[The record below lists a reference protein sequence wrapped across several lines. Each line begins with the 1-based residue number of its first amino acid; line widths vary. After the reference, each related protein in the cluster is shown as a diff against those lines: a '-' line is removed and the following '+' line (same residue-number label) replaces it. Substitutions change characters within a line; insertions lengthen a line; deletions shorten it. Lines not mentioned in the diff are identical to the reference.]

1 MYNCIRTYYVLTKNL
16 GIELSGVS
24 FPHPHPPRDNQLVSQ
39 SIDDQ
44 LSIVY
49 MMTIALMMIMVVNS
63 DGKFGSIDDLA
74 LHLLL
79 VMMVV
84 IKSDFPDRNGDHR
97 SCNQY
102 FF

>member
-1 MYNCIRTYYVLTKNL
+1 
-16 GIELSGVS
+16 
-24 FPHPHPPRDNQLVSQ
+24 
-39 SIDDQ
+39 
-44 LSIVY
+44 

-63 DGKFGSIDDLA
+63 DGKFGNLA
-74 LHLLL
+74 LYLSL

-84 IKSDFPDRNGDHR
+84 IKSDFPDRNGDHQ

>member
-1 MYNCIRTYYVLTKNL
+1 
-16 GIELSGVS
+16 
-24 FPHPHPPRDNQLVSQ
+24 
-39 SIDDQ
+39 
-44 LSIVY
+44 

-63 DGKFGSIDDLA
+63 DGMFGSIDNLA

>member
-1 MYNCIRTYYVLTKNL
+1 
-16 GIELSGVS
+16 
-24 FPHPHPPRDNQLVSQ
+24 
-39 SIDDQ
+39 
-44 LSIVY
+44 
-49 MMTIALMMIMVVNS
+49 MMPIALKMIMVKMVKNS

-79 VMMVV
+79 VMKVV